1 MFYVGLFSGLSAGYT
16 ERVRETFWD
25 QAGIWTQELD
35 HSDMHVLGI
44 FGCYIK
50 YYLALKFL
58 FVFQIDLTIEWLMVW
73 REKWYIFFFA
83 FPASTDYTAL
93 SRSLVFN
100 GATGSQ
106 TVLIPIQ
113 DDMVVEN
120 QFESFFIR
128 LSTSDSAV
136 MLDPV
141 SANVTVEDNDS
152 ELSLHAVYKRFAGC
166 KFL

>member
-1 MFYVGLFSGLSAGYT
+1 M
-16 ERVRETFWD
+16 
-25 QAGIWTQELD
+25 I
-35 HSDMHVLGI
+35 H
-44 FGCYIK
+44 
-50 YYLALKFL
+50 
-58 FVFQIDLTIEWLMVW
+58 
-73 REKWYIFFFA
+73 FFFA

-120 QFESFFIR
+120 QFESFSIR